1 MPDTT
6 TRMIREL
13 IITKGDDEGKEED
26 FAYDPAEIK
35 KGFNARKA
43 EIEQL
48 KKSNEFKHELIR
60 AYEDYYD
67 ADGDST
73 SYSKWQVIDSLYRS
87 QI

>member
-1 MPDTT
+1 MKKFLENKNE
-6 TRMIREL
+6 IIGVALFIIGLLL
-13 IITKGDDEGKEED
+13 IFMGLRGYSSKIN
-26 FAYDPAEIK
+26 
-35 KGFNARKA
+35 GFKA

-60 AYEDYYD
+60 AYEDYYN